1 MIRFL
6 LQISQGARR
15 YIFAI
20 IAVGITD
27 VALTLLF
34 VWSSKELV
42 DIATGESQRD
52 FLFMASLFAIQVLF
66 QILLRSIEVRIT
78 SLAEVKVANSLRN
91 ILFEHLLH
99 AEWHPVSALN
109 RGDTLTRMI
118 KDTDD
123 LVRLLTKILPLSFTA
138 ILQLCGAVVF
148 FFILDWRL
156 ALILTI
162 AMPLLLLIS
171 RIYYFPM
178 KRYTKEVKESESSI
192 TSHVEESMANQLVI
206 KTFELQDQE
215 LEKLNELQIDLH
227 GKVDRKSRISFF
239 ARAIAGMAF
248 QGGYLLAFVRGAY
261 GLATQTITFGTLT
274 AFLQLVGRIQRPL
287 FELTRLI
294 PGIISAKTATE
305 RLRDIIGIERET
317 VPVKNLLQGPLSLV
331 IKELSYSYTP
341 GSRPVINN
349 LSFTLNPGEMVAIM
363 GETGV
368 GKTTLARL
376 LLGLVK
382 PDKGSMEFIH
392 NQKRITIDA
401 TTRSNFVYVPQ
412 EKLLFKGTIRDN
424 LLMGNAEA
432 SEVQLRQALE
442 TASAT
447 FAFML
452 PNGLDTIIGEG
463 GFGLSEG
470 EAQRISIARSL
481 LRPGRILL
489 LDESSSSLDYVTEQA
504 FLSHLKKNLNGR
516 SVIFITHHKEVAAQC
531 DMTIRFSENN
541 RVRGGHISS
550 P

>member
-6 LQISQGARR
+6 LKISQGARR
-15 YIFAI
+15 FIFAI
-20 IAVGITD
+20 VAVGITD

-52 FLFMASLFAIQVLF
+52 FLFMASLLAIQVLF

-99 AEWHPVSALN
+99 AKWHLVSSLN
-109 RGDTLTRMI
+109 RGDTLTRII

-123 LVRLLTKILPLSFTA
+123 IVKLLTKILPLSFTA
-138 ILQLCGAVVF
+138 ILQLCGAVLF

-171 RIYYFPM
+171 RIYYVPM

-215 LEKLNELQIDLH
+215 LEKLSELQVDLH

-305 RLRDIIGIERET
+305 RLRDIIGLKRET

-424 LLMGNAEA
+424 LLVGNAEA

-463 GFGLSEG
+463 GLV
-470 EAQRISIARSL
+470 
-481 LRPGRILL
+481 
-489 LDESSSSLDYVTEQA
+489 Y
-504 FLSHLKKNLNGR
+504 
-516 SVIFITHHKEVAAQC
+516 
-531 DMTIRFSENN
+531 
-541 RVRGGHISS
+541 RG
-550 P
+550 